1 MYFQVQNIFL
11 SLFWSVAANVDP
23 VDGFKQKDSL
33 LCQYLIVKILFFM
46 LRLLNLLKEL
56 IYG

>member
-1 MYFQVQNIFL
+1 MHFQVQNIFL

-23 VDGFKQKDSL
+23 VDGLKQKDSL